1 MRASEQ
7 ACIRL
12 AVVDIQVPDG
22 ISAAVKGVAVRL
34 LDAPILPDAYGRP
47 ELVLQVDVRHQHG
60 AGSGVLRLAVLA
72 VDDVAERLQLLR
84 VGDAVGVL
92 LRAAARNDLA
102 PPGGQDQVA
111 GDRRIKV
118 IRRAVLKQ
126 PVAEVEAVQFRV
138 GGPDCLLVL
147 IDDLDGIGSVRL
159 PVVVGHGAA
168 AIGDGAGV
176 AGIECA
182 ARKDAQIH
190 GAKVRSIPV
199 VHFPIKGAAADLAA
213 ERIGHLTVKCT
224 VGDQSLFT
232 FTRNFPF
239 DGTNI
244 VAPALPPVI
253 TPPETV

>member
-102 PPGGQDQVA
+102 PPGGQGQVA
-111 GDRRIKV
+111 GDRRIKI
-118 IRRAVLKQ
+118 IRRAVLK
-126 PVAEVEAVQFRV
+126 PAAEVEAAQFRV
-138 GGPDCLLVL
+138 GGPDGRLALL
-147 IDDLDGIGSVRL
+147 DDLRGIGSAHL

-182 ARKDAQIH
+182 AHKDAQIH

-244 VAPALPPVI
+244 VVPDLPPVI

>member
-22 ISAAVKGVAVRL
+22 ISAAVKGAAVRL
-34 LDAPILPDAYGRP
+34 LDALVLPDAYGRP
-47 ELVLQVDVRHQHG
+47 ELVLQIDVRRQHG

-102 PPGGQDQVA
+102 PPGGQGQVA
-111 GDRRIKV
+111 GDRRIKI
-118 IRRAVLKQ
+118 IRCAVLKQ

-138 GGPDCLLVL
+138 GGPDGRLALL
-147 IDDLDGIGSVRL
+147 DDLRGIGSVRL
-159 PVVVGHGAA
+159 SVVVGHGAA

-199 VHFPIKGAAADLAA
+199 VHFPIKGAAGDHAA
-213 ERIGHLTVKCT
+213 
-224 VGDQSLFT
+224 GDGLIAVFI
-232 FTRNFPF
+232 RHPP
-239 DGTNI
+239 DGSRTASPARGTA
-244 VAPALPPVI
+244 AP
-253 TPPETV
+253 